1 MPIFLFLVPNYLGA
15 PLNQIVNITQHLAV
29 PFDVK
34 DHRLTTHNIKL
45 NPIFSFLYYHME
57 YHLEHH
63 LFPTVPSYNLPKLHD
78 VIKDQIPK
86 PHSSLFAFWKSVL
99 PSVVKQAYSSEHTYK
114 MY

>member
-1 MPIFLFLVPNYLGA
+1 M
-15 PLNQIVNITQHLAV
+15 
-29 PFDVK
+29 PFDIK

-63 LFPTVPSYNLPKLHD
+63 LFPTVPSYNLPKLHNL
-78 VIKDQIPK
+78 IKDQIPK
-86 PHSSLFAFWKSVL
+86 PHPSLFSFWKSVL
-99 PSVVKQAYSSEHTYK
+99 PSVIKQAYNSNHTYK